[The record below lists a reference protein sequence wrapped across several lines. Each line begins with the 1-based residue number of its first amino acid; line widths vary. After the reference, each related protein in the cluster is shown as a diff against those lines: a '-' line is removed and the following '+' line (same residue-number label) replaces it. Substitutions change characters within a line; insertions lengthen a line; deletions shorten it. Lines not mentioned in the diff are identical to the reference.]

1 MTTTS
6 IETYRALVHA
16 LDERLRVAAHGTR
29 LALDDLHHGSRNRA
43 IGALMPVQDDINDV
57 AAILAT
63 LLCLHRSRHVGEGG
77 VQ

>member
-1 MTTTS
+1 MTTIS
-6 IETYRALVHA
+6 IETYRALVNA

-43 IGALMPVQDDINDV
+43 IGALIPVQNDINEV
-57 AAILAT
+57 ASILTT

-77 VQ
+77 VE